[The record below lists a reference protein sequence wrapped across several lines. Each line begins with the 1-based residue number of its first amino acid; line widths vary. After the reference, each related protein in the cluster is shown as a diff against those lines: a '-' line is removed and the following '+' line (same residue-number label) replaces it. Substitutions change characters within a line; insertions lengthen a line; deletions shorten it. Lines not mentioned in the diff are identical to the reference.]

1 MTNQEKKNELKKYGN
16 LNKDIDRKLS
26 ELERIKAMCT
36 RMTTAFS
43 DMPRTPGIKTRE
55 DLYIKLA
62 DLADE
67 INADVDRYVDM
78 RSSVVRIIKT
88 VDDSQLQRL
97 LMLRYVDE
105 MNWDDV
111 AEEMKYD
118 VDGKNV
124 YKLHGRALTLLK
136 LDTELHL

>member
-78 RSSVVRIIKT
+78 RGVVVQAIKT
-88 VDDSQLQRL
+88 VDDWKLEQL
-97 LMLRYVDE
+97 LMCRYVDG
-105 MNWDDV
+105 MNWEQV
-111 AEEMKYD
+111 AEAMTYD
-118 VDGKNV
+118 IRWVTR
-124 YKLHGRALTLLK
+124 LHGKALAK
-136 LDTELHL
+136 LQM